1 MTKVKKKSVGKV
13 EKRWGREE
21 KERHPS
27 LGWKGLS
34 LRGQILL
41 VEACVALEEMTV
53 GSRGDRYD
61 VRPTKT
67 LGVM

>member
-34 LRGQILL
+34 LRGQIVL
-41 VEACVALEEMTV
+41 VEACVGLEMTV
-53 GSRGDRYD
+53 GSWGNRYD